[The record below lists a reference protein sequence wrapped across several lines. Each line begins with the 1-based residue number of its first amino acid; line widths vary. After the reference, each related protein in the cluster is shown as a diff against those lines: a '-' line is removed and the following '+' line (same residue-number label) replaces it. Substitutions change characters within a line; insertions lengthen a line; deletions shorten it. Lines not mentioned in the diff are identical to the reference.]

1 MNKTLTL
8 VCVVPGLA
16 PVVDGV
22 GDYALVLARQLR
34 KKFSIDTHFIVGDP
48 AWTGET
54 QIDGFAVSRVK
65 ERSVKGFLPLLSNSN
80 LGTTVV
86 LLHYVGYGYDINGCP
101 GWLVDGLQRW
111 RSALNTRSLITM
123 FHEVYASGPPWTT
136 TFWVSGVQKNLATRL
151 VRISDSCFT
160 NKKLYADLLYRLS
173 CGKHTKILSMPIFSN
188 VGELKQPPPLEKRT
202 RRIVVFGN
210 RDSRIRVYRKSLIT
224 LYRICRFLGIK
235 EVLDIGP
242 PTGLNLSVIKG
253 VPIVQMGKLPAAEIS
268 NFLSDSCGG
277 FLRYPPAFLA
287 KSTIFAAYCAHGM
300 LPVNFR
306 GNALRVDGLEAGR
319 HYWVLN
325 KTNTAPCDLTGL
337 QAVADNA
344 YAWYK
349 THDLAVH
356 AETLVGCLDNLGV
369 KTKP

>member
-1 MNKTLTL
+1 M
-8 VCVVPGLA
+8 
-16 PVVDGV
+16 
-22 GDYALVLARQLR
+22 
-34 KKFSIDTHFIVGDP
+34 
-48 AWTGET
+48 
-54 QIDGFAVSRVK
+54 
-65 ERSVKGFLPLLSNSN
+65 
-80 LGTTVV
+80 
-86 LLHYVGYGYDINGCP
+86 LHYVGYGYDIKGCP

-136 TFWVSGVQKNLATRL
+136 TFWVSGGQKNLAARL
-151 VRISDSCFT
+151 VRTSDSCFT
-160 NKKLYADLLYRLS
+160 NKKLYTDLLYRLS

-202 RRIVVFGN
+202 KRIVVFGN
-210 RDSRIRVYRKSLIT
+210 RDSRIRVYKKSLIT

-253 VPIVQMGKLPAAEIS
+253 VSIVRMGKLPAAEIS
-268 NFLSDSCGG
+268 NFLSDSFGG

-300 LPVNFR
+300 LPINFR
-306 GNALRVDGLEAGR
+306 SHALQMDGLKAGK

-325 KTNTAPCDLTGL
+325 KTNTGVRDLAGL
-337 QAVADNA
+337 QTIADNA

-349 THDLAVH
+349 THDLSTH
-356 AETLVGCLDNLGV
+356 AKTFVTSIGDLGA
-369 KTKP
+369 KIKL